1 MAGNTAGKV
10 ATGNGQP
17 RSPAARHRW
26 PAVTPKRAAAVLIS
40 AAALWFI
47 LVNRATIGVY
57 LWVPKVTAPL
67 WLILLITFAAGL
79 LTGLLLRR
87 GRKERQQQ

>member
-1 MAGNTAGKV
+1 MAGNSTRRV
-10 ATGNGQP
+10 ATDNGQA
-17 RSPAARHRW
+17 RPAARHRW
-26 PAVTPKRAAAVLIS
+26 PAALTPKRTAAILIT

-67 WLILLITFAAGL
+67 WLILLFTFAGGL
-79 LTGLLLRR
+79 LTGLLLSR
-87 GRKERQQQ
+87 GRKKKE

>member
-1 MAGNTAGKV
+1 MTGNTAGRV
-10 ATGNGQP
+10 ATGNGQARP
-17 RSPAARHRW
+17 PAARHRW
-26 PAVTPKRAAAVLIS
+26 PAITPKRAAAVLIS

-47 LVNRATIGVY
+47 LVNRATIGVT
-57 LWVPKVTAPL
+57 LWVSDVTAPL

-87 GRKERQQQ
+87 GRKEKK

>member
-1 MAGNTAGKV
+1 MAGNSTGRLAP
-10 ATGNGQP
+10 GNGQARP
-17 RSPAARHRW
+17 PAARRRW
-26 PAVTPKRAAAVLIS
+26 PALTPKTTAALVIV

-67 WLILLITFAAGL
+67 WLILLFTFIGGL

-87 GRKERQQQ
+87 GRNKQRG

>member
-1 MAGNTAGKV
+1 MAGNTTKRV
-10 ATGNGQP
+10 ATDQGQA
-17 RSPAARHRW
+17 RPASKGRW
-26 PAVTPKRAAAVLIS
+26 PAVLTPKRTVAILIV

-67 WLILLITFAAGL
+67 WLILLFTFAGGL
-79 LTGLLLRR
+79 LTGLLLSRS
-87 GRKERQQQ
+87 RKTKD